1 MSLKEYNRKRNF
13 DQTTEPPGQL
23 SPSAGELRFVIQ
35 MHEATRLH
43 FDFRIEFDG
52 TFKSWAVPKG
62 PSLNPNDQRLAVF
75 VEDHPIEYGGFEG
88 IIPKG
93 NYGAGTVMIWDAG
106 TFHERSSATPEESRQ
121 NLIAGLAKG
130 HITIVLSGRKI
141 GGEFA
146 FIKIKDSP
154 DPKAWLLVKKRDE
167 FASYTVNVLDQK
179 TSVASGRTI
188 NEIAAGSEARNEVW
202 IPGQGAQE
210 PESLNRL
217 LYYTGERLQPLI
229 EKKSS
234 VPTSFSEAELSDF
247 HDAKPERMPR
257 KNKPMFPKHGGS
269 IFRDPDWA
277 FEPAWGGHRAIAE
290 IEAKKVSLYSKQG
303 LDYRKKYP
311 EIHAAL
317 TRLNLNAILDGEIV
331 ILNNE
336 DIPSAELLHQ
346 YSADKIGRPALMIFD
361 LLHLDGKNLRD
372 LPYHLRR
379 QLLAELKVFDK
390 TLILTPSMVDGADHL
405 ASEAD
410 TAGFSGLVAKHQR
423 SPYVSSTN
431 GSWVRIDL
439 SDDKQ
444 QRMPIITHPEKIYW
458 PDDGFTKGDVIQYY
472 EDIADTIL
480 PHLKDRPQSLNRHP
494 NGINAESFFQKDM
507 VGYLPNFV
515 STQKVF
521 SHSSDKSIN
530 YFLCQNK
537 ESLIYLAN
545 LGCIEL
551 NPWLARIQHLEEP
564 DYSVIDLDPDTN
576 SFSEVVTVALAV
588 KQVLDAVGAISYIKT
603 SGSSGIHILVP
614 TGGKFSFDINRQF
627 AEEVCRIVNKQ
638 MPRLTSIER
647 NPAKRRGRIY
657 LDFMQNRR
665 GQTLAAPYCLRPR
678 PLATASAPLNWHEVT
693 HDLHPSQFTIKN
705 LLQRV
710 KTHGDPWADILTK
723 QVDVETL
730 IEKVRLLPS

>member
-23 SPSAGELRFVIQ
+23 RPSVGDLRFVIQ

-52 TFKSWAVPKG
+52 SFKSWAVPKG

-106 TFHERSSATPEESRQ
+106 TFHERSSSSSEESTRK
-121 NLIAGLAKG
+121 LIAGLAKG

-167 FASYTVNVLDQK
+167 FASYTVNVIDQN

-202 IPGQGAQE
+202 IPGKGAQD
-210 PESLNRL
+210 PETLNRL
-217 LYYTGERLQPLI
+217 LYYTGERLKPLI

-234 VPTSFSEAELSDF
+234 VPTSFIEAELSDLSS
-247 HDAKPERMPR
+247 AKNERMPR
-257 KNKPMFPKHGGS
+257 KNKPMFPKHGGTL
-269 IFRDPDWA
+269 FKDPNWA

-290 IEAKKVSLYSKQG
+290 IETKKVSLYSKQG

-311 EIHAAL
+311 EILTAL
-317 TRLNLNAILDGEIV
+317 ASLNLNAILDGEIV
-331 ILNNE
+331 ILDDNST
-336 DIPSAELLHQ
+336 PSAELLQHF
-346 YSADKIGRPALMIFD
+346 SIDKVGRPAFIVFD
-361 LLHLDGKNLRD
+361 LLHLNGKNLRD
-372 LPYHLRR
+372 LRYHIRR
-379 QLLAELKVFDK
+379 QLLSDLKIFGK
-390 TLILTPSMVDGADHL
+390 TIILSSSILDGADTL
-405 ASEAD
+405 ANEAD
-410 TAGFSGLVAKHQR
+410 SGGYKCLIAKHQN
-423 SPYVSSTN
+423 SPYTSGTN
-431 GSWVRIDL
+431 ASWVRIDL

-444 QRMPIITHPEKIYW
+444 QRIPIITHPQKIYW
-458 PDDGFTKGDVIQYY
+458 PDDGVTKGDVIKYY
-472 EDIADTIL
+472 EDIADIIL

-494 NGINAESFFQKDM
+494 NGIHAESFFQKDM
-507 VGYLPNFV
+507 VGYLPNFL

-551 NPWLARIQHLEEP
+551 NPWLSRIQHLEEP

-576 SFSEVVTVALAV
+576 SFRDVVSVALSV
-588 KQVLDAVGAISYIKT
+588 KQVLDAVGATSYIKT

-614 TGGKFSFDINRQF
+614 TGGKFSFDTNRQF

-638 MPRLTSIER
+638 LPTLTSIER

-678 PLATASAPLNWHEVT
+678 PQATASAPLHWDEVT
-693 HDLHPSQFTIKN
+693 PSLDTSQFTIKN
-705 LLQRV
+705 LVQRV
-710 KTHGDPWADILTK
+710 KSQGDPWSDILTK
-723 QVDVETL
+723 QVDIESL
-730 IEKVRLLPS
+730 IEKVRLLTS